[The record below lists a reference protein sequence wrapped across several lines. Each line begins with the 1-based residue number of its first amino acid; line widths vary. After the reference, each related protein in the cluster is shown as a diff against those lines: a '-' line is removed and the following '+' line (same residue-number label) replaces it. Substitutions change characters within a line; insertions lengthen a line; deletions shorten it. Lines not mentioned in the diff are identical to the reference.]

1 MHVLRDQ
8 ESGLQELIA
17 QHLRPVDVTPGHD
30 VCRQGEEGDRL
41 WICAEGDL
49 VALQVGRG
57 RAGQGWIGLVA
68 LQGR

>member
-30 VCRQGEEGDRL
+30 VCRQGEEVRPL
-41 WICAEGDL
+41 T
-49 VALQVGRG
+49 
-57 RAGQGWIGLVA
+57 
-68 LQGR
+68 